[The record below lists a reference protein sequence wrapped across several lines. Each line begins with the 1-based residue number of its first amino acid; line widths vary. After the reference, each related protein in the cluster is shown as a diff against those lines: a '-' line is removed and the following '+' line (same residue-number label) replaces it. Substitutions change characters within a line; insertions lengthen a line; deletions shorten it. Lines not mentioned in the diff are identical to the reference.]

1 MTLLKATDHTVP
13 SSRRVLFLEPFY
25 GGSHREFADGLI
37 EHSRH
42 AIELHTLPARFW
54 KWRLRGAAL
63 HFAEKIRDPGS
74 YDALITT
81 DLLSLSDLKA
91 LWGRA
96 FPPALVY
103 FHENQ
108 LTYPLAPGERMDLQ
122 YGFTDITTALA
133 AKRVLFNSHTHFQA
147 FFEGLPGFIRN
158 MPEYRPRWVI
168 EAIRNKSGVLYPGC
182 RFPADREAI
191 TPTQNTPSSAGEAAP
206 LIIWNHRW
214 EFDKNPELFFSVLQ
228 QVDETGGSFRLAL
241 LGENYQKVPQAFV
254 AARRRWGRSIEQY
267 GYVSSRERY
276 LSWLKRGGIV
286 VSTAEQ
292 ENFGISVVEAI
303 RHGCFPLLPRKLSYP
318 ELIPNEFHDDV
329 LFGDRRQLAGKLSRL
344 LAGLRRADPALLA
357 KTRALALSMNRFSWH
372 NLIGSYDRELD
383 RLSRLQPG

>member
-214 EFDKNPELFFSVLQ
+214 EFDKNPALFFRALEKAA
-228 QVDETGGSFRLAL
+228 DLGAAFRLAL
-241 LGENYQKVPQAFV
+241 LGENYQMKPREFI
-254 AARRRWGRSIEQY
+254 AARSCLGSIIEQY
-267 GYVSSRERY
+267 GYVESRDEY
-276 LSWLKRGGIV
+276 YDWLRRGSIV
-286 VSTAEQ
+286 VSTADQ
-292 ENFGISVVEAI
+292 ENFGMAVVEAV
-303 RHGCFPLLPRKLSYP
+303 RLGCAPLLPRRLSYP
-318 ELIPNEFHDDV
+318 ELFPEQFHGDFLYDNEEDLV
-329 LFGDRRQLAGKLSRL
+329 RMLVCL
-344 LAGLRRADPALLA
+344 LRELPEPDNPLHE
-357 KTRALALSMNRFSWH
+357 KTRALAQSMSRFSWE
-372 NLIGSYDRELD
+372 NLISSYDNEIDSL
-383 RLSRLQPG
+383 